1 MDSLPFSHVWLPY
14 IYLYGMGG
22 LLFFMG
28 IFVTLKAGSFN
39 LRRKSHKNW
48 FFVLMFGFVWFLV
61 MHGCWTLAAIG
72 QTGLALAIVLVFV
85 MAVLVIGIIFKYRIM
100 ARS

>member
-22 LLFFMG
+22 LLFFAG
-28 IFVTLKAGSFN
+28 IFVTLRAKSFD
-39 LRRKSHKNW
+39 LSRKSHQRW

-72 QTGLALAIVLVFV
+72 QTGLALTIVLVFV
-85 MAVLVIGIIFKYRIM
+85 IAVLVIGIIFKSILT